1 MNRPL
6 TSGQAQVLRRLADN
20 PDAPPPLDGWKA
32 SAVALQTRG
41 LVTIA
46 RKGGQYLVTPTEAA
60 RYYREHDSY
69 PPKLSVGPPPRQ
81 SVSKPGPPSD
91 IVVSADQP
99 LALLL
104 SRRARPKPQWSRS
117 LTLPHCSGSRT
128 PQCDHCGS
136 IRQRCRRT
144 NGAA

>member
-20 PDAPPPLDGWKA
+20 PDAPPPLDGWRA
-32 SAVALQTRG
+32 SAVALQTRS

-69 PPKLSVGPPPRQ
+69 PPKLSVGATTSPVGEQAGSAGRPRA
-81 SVSKPGPPSD
+81 PGSWKA
-91 IVVSADQP
+91 SAV
-99 LALLL
+99 LARGVD
-104 SRRARPKPQWSRS
+104 SRLEEVGQQDENPCQSRS
-117 LTLPHCSGSRT
+117 SHHG
-128 PQCDHCGS
+128 
-136 IRQRCRRT
+136 
-144 NGAA
+144 